1 MIVLYFFIM
10 RLNGNPQDVLISFFG
25 KIHFIIIIIIIIII
39 TLVLFL
45 EHIKS

>member
-1 MIVLYFFIM
+1 MIVLYFFIF

-25 KIHFIIIIIIIIII
+25 KIHLIIIIIII